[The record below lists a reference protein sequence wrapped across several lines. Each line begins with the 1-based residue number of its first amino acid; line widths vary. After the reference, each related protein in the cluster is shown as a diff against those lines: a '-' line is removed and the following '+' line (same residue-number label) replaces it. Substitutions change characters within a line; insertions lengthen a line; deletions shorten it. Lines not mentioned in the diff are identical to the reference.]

1 MSKNDKQKEKSAP
14 APAPEVSEKIDLL
27 IPPRQKMKTYA
38 FSDYMSRWSLQ
49 FWKEFFKKN
58 YRKRSHF
65 LIIMHTRNGKYDMLT
80 VATDQH
86 YFRYAGGTYY
96 IDPDMVREDIHTNL
110 SSLYYHQD
118 CASPIRIE
126 INIDKL
132 LEYVKENGDEAIVKA
147 LNPNSLRGF
156 IDSQVI
162 EKVLQ
167 GAEMMKDIKFMKL
180 LIVLN
185 LLISLII
192 GFMIA
197 KSVGWF

>member
-1 MSKNDKQKEKSAP
+1 MPKNDKQKEATEP
-14 APAPEVSEKIDLL
+14 APAPEISD
-27 IPPRQKMKTYA
+27 RQKVKTYA
-38 FSDYMSRWSLQ
+38 FSDYMSRWSVQ

-65 LIIMHTRNGKYDMLT
+65 LIIMQTRNGKYDMLT
-80 VATDQH
+80 VATDAH

-118 CASPIRIE
+118 CVAPIRIE
-126 INIDKL
+126 INIDKM
-132 LEYVKENGDEAIVKA
+132 LEYVKEKGNKDEAIVKA

-192 GFMIA
+192 GFMIG